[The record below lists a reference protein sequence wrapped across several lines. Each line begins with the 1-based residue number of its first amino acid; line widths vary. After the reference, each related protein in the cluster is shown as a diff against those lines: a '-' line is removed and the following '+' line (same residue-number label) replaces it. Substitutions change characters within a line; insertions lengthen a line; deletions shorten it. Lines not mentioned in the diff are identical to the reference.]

1 MNNLHETFGDANL
14 DYEITDLQAAMIQS
28 IVSFKL
34 GENIEYDELTVLE
47 LIREN
52 YFIIKVNSSGQI
64 FEFGII

>member
-14 DYEITDLQAAMIQS
+14 DYEITDLQAGMIQS